1 MAHSENED
9 IEIQAILNRYL
20 VHWPWIVLSVIVM
33 LVGAHLY
40 LRYTP
45 NIINTTANVK
55 LLTDREA
62 SDLSLD
68 LDKLLGKGN
77 VNLENET
84 AVLKS
89 FRINRQ
95 VVDRLNLQTSYF
107 QRSEEHTSELQSR
120 PHIVCRLLL

>member
-45 NIINTTANVK
+45 NIFNTTAKVK
-55 LLTDREA
+55 ILTDKEA

-68 LDKLLGKGN
+68 LDKLLG
-77 VNLENET
+77 
-84 AVLKS
+84 
-89 FRINRQ
+89 
-95 VVDRLNLQTSYF
+95 
-107 QRSEEHTSELQSR
+107 
-120 PHIVCRLLL
+120 